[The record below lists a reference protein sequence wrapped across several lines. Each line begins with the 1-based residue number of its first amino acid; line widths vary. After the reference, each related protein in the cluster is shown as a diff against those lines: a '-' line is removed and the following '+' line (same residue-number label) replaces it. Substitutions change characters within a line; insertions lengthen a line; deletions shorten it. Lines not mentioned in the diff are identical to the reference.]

1 MSWSWLGGGG
11 GCGWRNQTIHV
22 AVASVISL
30 VENYKKKRTIIFNEK
45 YDSKKKKKSKIRP
58 KTERELK

>member
-1 MSWSWLGGGG
+1 MIFMNPARILYLFLLIHECLGRGWGGG

-30 VENYKKKRTIIFNEK
+30 VENYKKKTNNHF
-45 YDSKKKKKSKIRP
+45 
-58 KTERELK
+58 